1 MAQNVN
7 KVAARAS
14 AYLITDF
21 LKTADYT
28 DIYGVMGAA
37 PNPRKD
43 KLPMNKTKTAS
54 WRRYEI
60 LPVVTAPAV
69 EGVTPDGNTLEW
81 TDVTATL
88 QQFIDYVYISDL
100 SLETAEDALMDIVP
114 LKQKVQAIRS
124 INQVREGVL
133 IAGDSVSLA
142 NGAVRTDITSKISKA
157 QIAKVERSLDNNMAR
172 KLTTILKASTGID
185 THAIPGCY
193 IGVCSTWTKY
203 DFENVIAESG
213 GYTPKHKYGTQQEIN
228 ASECGTVSFT
238 RFLVNPDMQY
248 AADGGGDV
256 GATGCKSTGAAKVD
270 VFFTLIFA
278 EESYGIVSHGGYG
291 GKDNIKFIVKPLGSG
306 EDPAN
311 QRASSAWKMYEA
323 TKRLNELW
331 MFRCEHGVT
340 A

>member
-14 AYLITDF
+14 AYLITKH

-28 DIYGVMGAA
+28 DVYGMMGSA

-43 KLPMNKTKTAS
+43 KLPMNKTKTVS

-60 LPVVTAPAV
+60 LPVVTTPAV

-88 QQFIDYVYISDL
+88 QQFIDFVYISDL

-114 LKQKVQAIRS
+114 LKQEVQAIRS

-133 IAGDSVSLA
+133 IAGDSVSYA
-142 NGAVRTDITSKISKA
+142 NGSARTDVNTLITKA
-157 QIAKVERSLDNNMAR
+157 QIAKVERALDNNMAR
-172 KLTTILKASTGID
+172 KLTSILKASTGID
-185 THAIPGCY
+185 THPIPACY
-193 IGVCSTWTKY
+193 IGVCSTYTKY
-203 DFENVIAESG
+203 DFENSIGESG

-228 ASECGTVSFT
+228 GLECGTVSFT

-248 AADGGGDV
+248 FADGGGNV
-256 GATGCKSTGAAKVD
+256 TSGHKTTSTVKED
-270 VFFTLIFA
+270 VFCTLIFA
-278 EESYGIVSHGGYG
+278 EEAYGVVSHGGYG
-291 GKDNIKFIVKPLGSG
+291 GKDNIKYIVKPLGAG
-306 EDPAN
+306 DDPAN
-311 QRASSAWKMYEA
+311 QRASSAWKTYQVA
-323 TKRLNELW
+323 KRLNESW
-331 MFRCEHGVT
+331 MYRLEHGVT

>member
-14 AYLITDF
+14 AYLTTKA
-21 LKTADYT
+21 LKTADYS

-43 KLPMNKTKTAS
+43 KLPMNKTKTVS
-54 WRRYEI
+54 WRRYEL
-60 LPVVTAPAV
+60 LPVVTTPSV

-100 SLETAEDALMDIVP
+100 SLETVEDSLMDIVP
-114 LKQKVQAIRS
+114 LKQEVQAIRS

-133 IAGDSVSLA
+133 IAGDSVSYSAGSARKDVNAL
-142 NGAVRTDITSKISKA
+142 ITKA

-172 KLTTILKASTGID
+172 RLTSILKASTGID
-185 THAIPGCY
+185 THPIPACY
-193 IGVCSTWTKY
+193 IGVCSTYTKY
-203 DFENVIAESG
+203 DLENSIGESG

-228 ASECGTVSFT
+228 GQECGTVSFT

-248 AADGGGDV
+248 AADGGANVTSGHK
-256 GATGCKSTGAAKVD
+256 TKSAVKED

-278 EESYGIVSHGGYG
+278 EESYGIVTHGGYS
-291 GKDNIKFIVKPLGSG
+291 GKDNIKFIVKPLGAG

-311 QRASSAWKMYEA
+311 QRASSAWKMYQVC
-323 TKRLNELW
+323 KRLNELW
-331 MFRCEHGVT
+331 MFRLEHGVT